1 VPVAL
6 VTAYRTDLAF
16 IHDAG
21 HGALARNATATLL
34 SELHRAGHHHGT
46 VVDLGCGS
54 GILASAIVDAG
65 YQVVGFD
72 VSEAMIAL
80 ACARA
85 PKAKFRVGS
94 FVSVDLPECVGVAAI
109 GEVLNYT
116 FDPGNDGRARREV
129 FERVFGSLV
138 PGGVFLFDV
147 AGPDRGQSGAPHR
160 SFATGPDWAVLV
172 ETVVDR
178 DAAILT
184 REITTFRKTGE
195 LFRRDAE
202 THRLTLLDPT
212 QALRTL
218 RAVGFE
224 VQTMAAYGRL
234 PLPHGLTAFLARK
247 QVHAALR

>member
-1 VPVAL
+1 

-21 HGALARNATATLL
+21 HGALARHAALRLMDEL
-34 SELHRAGHHHGT
+34 SRAGHTHGT

-54 GILASAIVDAG
+54 GITASTLVDAG
-65 YQVVGFD
+65 YEVLGID
-72 VSEAMIAL
+72 VSETMIAL
-80 ACARA
+80 ARARA
-85 PKAKFRVGS
+85 PKAQFRMGS
-94 FVSVDLPECVGVAAI
+94 FVSADIPDCVGVIAI

-116 FDPGNDGRARREV
+116 FDPGNDSRSRRDL
-129 FERVFGSLV
+129 FERVLRSLA

-147 AGPDRGQSGAPHR
+147 ARPDRGQPGTPHR
-160 SFATGPDWAVLV
+160 SYATGSDWAVLV
-172 ETVVDR
+172 ETAVDS

-212 QALRTL
+212 LILSTL
-218 RAVGFE
+218 RDVGFDA
-224 VQTMAAYGRL
+224 QTMAAYGSLSL
-234 PLPHGLTAFLARK
+234 PAGLTAFLARK
-247 QVHAALR
+247 PSTRH